1 MTNDRELFVKI
12 DENFSNSV
20 ILGDGKS
27 ERVEGK
33 GVIAVQSRSGEQK
46 FIHDV
51 LYVPTLAHNLLS
63 VGQLIQKGYRVVFE
77 ENKCR
82 VVDRKNQLM
91 AKVEMTRN
99 KGFPLSLNY
108 ASPVA
113 LKGEISNES

>member
-1 MTNDRELFVKI
+1 MFLTCLNAESRNDQIWYLDSGCSSHMTNDRELFVKI
-12 DENFSNSV
+12 DEKFSNFV

-77 ENKCR
+77 ENKYR
-82 VVDRKNQLM
+82 VVDKKN
-91 AKVEMTRN
+91 
-99 KGFPLSLNY
+99 
-108 ASPVA
+108 
-113 LKGEISNES
+113 